1 MKSDFT
7 TNQPTLLVM
16 AAGMGNRFGGL
27 KQMAAMGPSGETLLD
42 YSVYDAL
49 RAGFTRAV
57 FIIRKEMEADF
68 RAIADARFGRHI
80 QYDLAFQEM
89 TDLPAGYAVPE
100 GRTKPWGT
108 TQAVL
113 SAAHLIHGHFA
124 VINADDFYG
133 AASYQALSD
142 HWRTGS
148 QNAAL
153 LGFTLRNT
161 LSEHGSVARALCGVN
176 SDGLLTEIVEQMHIE
191 RSGNGATIRLDD
203 GSERHLTGDETVSMN
218 MWGFTTAIFPLLA
231 ESFELFLRRNAGDL
245 KAECYLPN
253 SVHELIAAGQVQVC
267 VLNTGTEWF
276 GVTYKEDLSRVQAS
290 LRKMVEAGAYP
301 ENLWA

>member
-7 TNQPTLLVM
+7 TNEPTLLVM
-16 AAGMGNRFGGL
+16 AAGMGNRYGGL

-57 FIIRKEMEADF
+57 FIIRKAMEADF
-68 RAIADARFGRHI
+68 RAIADARFGPHI
-80 QYDLAFQEM
+80 QYDLAFQEIA
-89 TDLPAGYAVPE
+89 DLPTRYTVPE

-113 SAAHLIHGHFA
+113 SAAHLISGNFA

-142 HWRTGS
+142 HWRSGS
-148 QNAAL
+148 QDAAL

-161 LSEHGSVARALCGVN
+161 LSENGSVARALCGI
-176 SDGLLTEIVEQMHIE
+176 SADGMLNEIVEQTSIE
-191 RSGNGATIRLDD
+191 RFGNGATVRLDD
-203 GSERHLTGDETVSMN
+203 GSAQPLTGDETVSMN
-218 MWGFTTAIFPLLA
+218 MWGFPPSIFPLLA
-231 ESFELFLRRNAGDL
+231 EAFERFLSRSADDL

-253 SVHELIAAGQVQVC
+253 SVHELIAAGQLHVC
-267 VLNTGTEWF
+267 VLNTHSEWF
-276 GVTYKEDLSRVQAS
+276 GVTYKEDLAKVQAS
-290 LRKMVEAGAYP
+290 LRRKVEAGAYP
-301 ENLWA
+301 EKLWD

>member
-1 MKSDFT
+1 MNL
-7 TNQPTLLVM
+7 NQSTDKPTLLVM

-27 KQMAAMGPSGETLLD
+27 KQMVAMGPSGETLLD

-68 RAIADARFGRHI
+68 RAIADARFGQRI

-89 TDLPAGYAVPE
+89 TDLPAGYSVPE

-113 SAAHLIHGHFA
+113 SAAHLIHGPFA

-142 HWRTGS
+142 HWRSGS
-148 QNAAL
+148 QDAAL
-153 LGFTLRNT
+153 LGFILRNT
-161 LSEHGSVARALCGVN
+161 LSEYGSVARALCGIN
-176 SDGLLTEIVEQMHIE
+176 ADGMLTEIVEQTSIV
-191 RSGNGATIRLDD
+191 RSGNGATIRLED
-203 GSERHLTGDETVSMN
+203 GSERHLSGDETVSMN
-218 MWGFTTAIFPLLA
+218 MWGFTPDIFPLLV
-231 ESFELFLRRNAGDL
+231 ESFERFLSKNAKDL
-245 KAECYLPN
+245 KAENYLPN
-253 SVHELIAAGQVQVC
+253 SVHELIQAGQLQVY
-267 VLNTGTEWF
+267 VLNTQSEWF
-276 GVTYKEDLSRVQAS
+276 GVTYKEDLTRVQSS
-290 LRKMVEAGAYP
+290 LRRKVETGAYP